1 MNASPSP
8 QHRPTATSAVEGL
21 SLRDRKKAETR
32 HAIARATVEMIL
44 EQGVDLAT
52 ITSICER
59 AGVSQRTFHNYFP
72 HREAAVMD
80 FLHSMMDWL
89 CGEVETTDAGPEPL
103 ELAQS
108 LTLRFY
114 NNPNDELYSMSAIG
128 QLASVILGLDLDI
141 LEDMITRDARAATNT
156 PAQCH
161 AGKRFLVP
169 LVNAI
174 RRYYDNRVDMFTAT
188 MLVQTL
194 LMVCHSVWELSQDPL
209 LAGDRT
215 PEDMVTE
222 SYRLLQSGFSLS

>member
-89 CGEVETTDAGPEPL
+89 CGEVETTDAGLEPL

-108 LTLRFY
+108 LTLRFS

-128 QLASVILGLDLDI
+128 RLASVILGLDLDI